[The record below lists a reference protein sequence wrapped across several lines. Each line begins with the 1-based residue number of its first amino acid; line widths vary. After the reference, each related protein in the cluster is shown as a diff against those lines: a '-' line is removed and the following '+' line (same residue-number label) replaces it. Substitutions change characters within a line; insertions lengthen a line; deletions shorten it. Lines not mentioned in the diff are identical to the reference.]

1 MHIGN
6 PGNAAQL
13 LQALQAQGGQ
23 KLSHEDSNAFNK
35 ALQMQQQVTKPTTP
49 PGQGNSA
56 TQLPGA
62 DGQLPGNGTG
72 NGLHGDGSG
81 KPGLGNGNGSG
92 SGSGTNSSSGNSL
105 GQNTLQGAAGAKGA
119 ASAPS
124 MFNAQGNLAPG
135 TNMQD
140 FKLLNNQ
147 NVLMQQVMT
156 MSRNISATQAAAL
169 QPSVMISVGMLSRL
183 YQLLELNKRRQA
195 SLAANAGPTNNAAH
209 IADDAAMQQQ
219 NQVLSL
225 VFIERLFKLFDP
237 EKHLALSRFFKKGPL
252 GEHEHDDNTDDEY
265 GNTYADTDNETDYI
279 KRPRRDRP
287 GMAFHHSMLT

>member
-13 LQALQAQGGQ
+13 LQALQAQGAQ
-23 KLSHEDSNAFNK
+23 KQSHEDSNAFNK
-35 ALQMQQQVTKPTTP
+35 ALQVQQQVTQPSTP
-49 PGQGNSA
+49 SQGSGA
-56 TQLPGA
+56 TQLPG
-62 DGQLPGNGTG
+62 GETQLPGNGTSN
-72 NGLHGDGSG
+72 NGLAGDGSG
-81 KPGLGNGNGSG
+81 KPGSGNGSATS
-92 SGSGTNSSSGNSL
+92 SGSSTSTTL
-105 GQNTLQGAAGAKGA
+105 GQNTMQGAAGTKGA

-135 TNMQD
+135 TNIQD
-140 FKLLNNQ
+140 FKLLNTQ

-169 QPSVMISVGMLSRL
+169 QPSVMISIGMLSRL
-183 YQLLELNKRRQA
+183 YQLLEQNKRRQA
-195 SLAANAGPTNNAAH
+195 ALAANPGPTNNAAH
-209 IADDAAMQQQ
+209 MADEAALQQQ

-252 GEHEHDDNTDDEY
+252 GENEHEENTDDEY
-265 GNTYADTDNETDYI
+265 GTTYSDTDNETDYI

-287 GMAFHHSMLT
+287 DMAFHYSMLT